1 MNLLK
6 KTTLLIILV
15 IKFNFSFALEKS
27 PLNFSVEEKDY
38 ILNKIKI
45 TMAVDPDWYP
55 YEKIDKNGD
64 HQGIASDLINL
75 ISVKT
80 GLKFELIKTKDWVES
95 LNLAKKGQVDILS
108 FLNQTDDRSKWL
120 IFTEPFFIEPNVL
133 ITREEHDYIS
143 SLTKIKDETIVLP
156 KGTSIEEKLK
166 SKYEG
171 INIIL
176 VESEEQAIE
185 YVNKKKA
192 DVTVR
197 TMTMAG
203 YVIKNKGYFNLKI
216 AGEIPE
222 LSNNLRIGITKN
234 DKILQGILNKAIATI
249 TEEEIQNIVNKH
261 VSIKV
266 VKGFD
271 YKLFFL
277 VLFFSLAISGTSIF
291 WGKKIKKI
299 NEDLRKRQ
307 DELYL
312 TTQKLEESE
321 ILYKSIINAS
331 PNGIILSDSLGGII
345 TSSPAADL
353 IVEKEKEQSIVGKNI
368 LDFILESDEENL
380 KKNIAR
386 LFDGEKIG
394 ANYYN
399 GITLT
404 GRNRIFEVNSELIKK
419 DKIEDSRLVSVI
431 QDVTEKRKIEEAL
444 LHSET
449 MYKELAKQLEEKN
462 KLLEEI
468 ANLDSLS
475 GLKNRH
481 FFNTRLEEETERANR
496 YNKKLSLI
504 LLDIDYFKRVNDTYG
519 HDIGDKVIKEIAN
532 MLQTSIRKSDVVA
545 RWGGEE
551 FAILMPETD
560 LDEAFLVGEKIRSM
574 AESLDYSF
582 GEKVTISLGV
592 ATWTKFDTIEILFK
606 RVDKV
611 LYRAKNEGR
620 NRVCVNSQIEDDIME
635 LLEWSDKFISG
646 NNLIDTQHEI
656 LMKECKEILSLIM
669 QDNHDNSYVL
679 EKIIK
684 LSRKIEEHFFDEE
697 KILLDKNFTFL
708 EEHINQHKILMEKSK
723 ELYNNAK
730 MSNINPKEIIRYI
743 MDDVIIGHMEKE
755 DSKFFNLF
763 KS

>member
-684 LSRKIEEHFFDEE
+684 LSRKIEEHFLMKKRFYWI
-697 KILLDKNFTFL
+697 KTLLF
-708 EEHINQHKILMEKSK
+708 
-723 ELYNNAK
+723 
-730 MSNINPKEIIRYI
+730 
-743 MDDVIIGHMEKE
+743 
-755 DSKFFNLF
+755 
-763 KS
+763 